1 MTQADTEKKR
11 ALDLAL
17 SHIRKQFGDGA
28 IMSLG
33 KHSENREI
41 STIQTGAITVDM
53 ALGIGGVPRGRVVE
67 IFGP

>member
-1 MTQADTEKKR
+1 MPQIDIEKKR

-17 SHIRKQFGDGA
+17 SHIKKQFGDGA

-41 STIQTGAITVDM
+41 SCIKTGAITIDM
-53 ALGIGGVPRGRVVE
+53 ADPTR
-67 IFGP
+67 